1 MNIKLLSA
9 YDEARMLRLSG
20 KRVPSELLDRI
31 KRMEED
37 FISKDLTSFLEH
49 HLRYFLQGYESSVS
63 LNVEFDPLTHDVSI
77 QSTTSEAGDP
87 GVKKA
92 KSSLRSSKSKK
103 TSEHQGRAVNFPNRY
118 IVDPYYPQQQS
129 KSRPKQSTPK
139 KTAPQNNSSVGNSG
153 VDKTDD
159 DLKKYCDDFRRMKRK
174 SGALGIKKAVML
186 LSMFELISCGHFI
199 TNEIFLDDSLIRKFG
214 ILWDSIVPR
223 EEKGA
228 KDACKAFVYLYSEPF
243 YRVKLNKS
251 ISSID
256 YNCKLETVREVIK
269 SVSFDGLLFRLV
281 QNKRARSLLIDYL
294 ADLFNLNLKKSSYK
308 YNTEHSLNVGTMLIS
323 KPSLDEEPIL
333 KDGIV
338 VFDENYDEVDINDF
352 ILYSKVDEYNEDEFA
367 RLKPS
372 DLWGAVA
379 IATSVSKKICYVI
392 YDNSMQPLTHEG
404 IIRFMLRTMITR
416 DLLSY
421 RYGSEV
427 NNMIHSPNKLDNLD
441 SLLKCTIFQE
451 ADPNTGK
458 KSGYSLTM
466 NRSITGFQVYTEF
479 RNLTQMVYDCLMGE
493 KHQELPNTF
502 YRFVRN
508 VAKQSFDS

>member
-1 MNIKLLSA
+1 MNIKLLKS
-9 YDEARMLRLSG
+9 YEEARMLRVSG
-20 KRVPSELLDRI
+20 KRVPSELLQRI

-37 FISKDLTSFLEH
+37 FISKDLIPFLEH
-49 HLRYFLQGYESSVS
+49 HLRYFLQGYESPVS
-63 LNVEFDPLTHDVSI
+63 LNVEYDPLTHDVSI
-77 QSTTSEAGDP
+77 QNTTLEVGDS

-92 KSSLRSSKSKK
+92 KSSLHSSKSKK
-103 TSEHQGRAVNFPNRY
+103 TSEHQGNVPNRY

-129 KSRPKQSTPK
+129 KSRLKQSIPK
-139 KTAPQNNSSVGNSG
+139 KIAPQNNSSVGNKG

-214 ILWDSIVPR
+214 ILWDNIVPR

-228 KDACKAFVYLYSEPF
+228 KDACKAYVYLYSEPF

-281 QNKRARSLLIDYL
+281 QNKRTRSLLVDYL

-308 YNTEHSLNVGTMLIS
+308 YNTEHSFNADPILIS

-333 KDGIV
+333 KDDIV

-352 ILYSKVDEYNEDEFA
+352 IFYSKVDEYSQDEFA
-367 RLKPS
+367 KLKPS
-372 DLWGAVA
+372 DLWRAVA
-379 IATSVSKKICYVI
+379 VATLGNKKKSYVI
-392 YDNSMQPLTHEG
+392 YDASMQPLTQERV
-404 IIRFMLRTMITR
+404 IRFMLRAMITR
-416 DLLSY
+416 VLLSY
-421 RYGSEV
+421 RYDSEV
-427 NNMIHSPNKLDNLD
+427 NSKIPNPNKLEIID
-441 SLLKCTIFQE
+441 SLLKCTIFKE
-451 ADPNTGK
+451 IDANTRK
-458 KSGYSLTM
+458 QTDYVLTM
-466 NRSITGFQVYTEF
+466 NRSITGFQIYTEF
-479 RNLTQMVYDCLMGE
+479 RNLTQKVYDCLMGD
-493 KHQELPNTF
+493 KHQELPNEF
-502 YRFVRN
+502 NRFVKI
-508 VAKQSFDS
+508 VAKQAFL